1 MSLSRTT
8 SVLRQCR
15 LRLHPEPTILLTRTL
30 TPLSQTTR
38 HGRLSRS
45 EAKPFHTSPS
55 THAALR
61 SPTARKAQS
70 TRKRAVFTIDG
81 VFAHAVQGDIEEM
94 LQRLEHT
101 VEEHYYRWKET
112 RGYNGSYAS
121 AKLSLEKYKQI
132 AQSLLHTAF
141 SQPPSPRAI
150 RAISTNV
157 EVVWNVSRCLL
168 TPNNRPLEVWLH
180 SACALAGARSPTL
193 MLAHRNLDDAYPN
206 YPLRTQFLDKVE
218 QWALQERDPRAMH
231 VYVRTLIARGELE
244 SAVPL
249 LEELMTTIYPSPRV
263 EGLETPL
270 SFYNIPEVWPT
281 YIELQEGL
289 KKKGVDWGMSRDE
302 LARLAG
308 VDYQEPNFL
317 SSYASVMF
325 EAGDYE
331 KYEQYMHQAAMAGI
345 PSACTS
351 LAHFYYLTARGL
363 FPRRGEK
370 NFHPRTAE
378 ESRQLVKKGRWETL
392 YSNIVHGLPPHE
404 YYNNLALEWW
414 ELGLDMGSELSAMFL
429 ALAYREAGQLDVADS
444 FYKLIDSP
452 RLLACKFTADDLAV
466 NWDNPFATFSVPR
479 RVLNVKWYDNNAN
492 WTTEK

>member
-1 MSLSRTT
+1 MSLSRT
-8 SVLRQCR
+8 SSALRQCR
-15 LRLHPEPTILLTRTL
+15 LRWHPEAISLTRTF
-30 TPLSQTTR
+30 TPLSHSTR
-38 HGRLSRS
+38 HRRLSRS
-45 EAKPFHTSPS
+45 ETKSFHTTPS
-55 THAALR
+55 NAALR

-70 TRKRAVFTIDG
+70 TRRQAVFTIDG
-81 VFAHAVQGDIEEM
+81 VFAHAVQGDVEGM
-94 LQRLEHT
+94 LQRLEKT
-101 VEEHYYRWKET
+101 VVEHYYRWKET
-112 RGYNGSYAS
+112 HSYEGSYGS
-121 AKLSLEKYKQI
+121 TKLSLEKYKQI
-132 AQSLLHTAF
+132 AQSLLRTAY
-141 SQPPSPRAI
+141 SQPPSSQAI

-157 EVVWNVSRCLL
+157 EVIWNVSRCLL
-168 TPNNRPLEVWLH
+168 SPDNRALEVWLH

-193 MLAHRNLDDAYPN
+193 MLAHRNLDDAHPN

-218 QWALQERDPRAMH
+218 QWALQDRDPRAMH
-231 VYVRTLIARGELE
+231 VYVRTLIARGEHE

-249 LEELMTTIYPSPRV
+249 MDELMSTIYPSPRV

-281 YIELQEGL
+281 YIRLQEEL
-289 KKKGVDWGMSRDE
+289 KKKGVDWGIGRDE

-317 SSYASVMF
+317 SNYASVMF

-370 NFHPRTAE
+370 TFVPRPAE
-378 ESRQLVKKGRWETL
+378 NSRELLKKGRLETL
-392 YSNIVHGLPPHE
+392 YSSIVHGLPTHE

-414 ELGLDMGSELSAMFL
+414 ELGLNMGSDLSAMFL
-429 ALAYREAGQLDVADS
+429 ALAYREVGQLDVAES
-444 FYKLIDSP
+444 FYKLIQSP
-452 RLLACKFTADDLAV
+452 RLLASKFTADDLAI
-466 NWDNPFATFSVPR
+466 NWDNPVASFYVPR
-479 RVLNVKWYDNNAN
+479 RVLNVEWYDTDAK